1 MPNVPL
7 STRFVGF
14 APETNLQ
21 ERKSANINALSQPY
35 TMQDIAS
42 TVAGASTP
50 TFEYSIEGGTL
61 NNIQIDYGIGSGE
74 VRNQETGLNTIQTY
88 YVPFISGMSR
98 FEASSIT
105 FYSDMLAGINW
116 EYENNP
122 EQAPVVPVINFPN
135 LTKLINLYGIG
146 SGSIDL
152 RNVSSTTTIS
162 APLLTKGYIEL
173 YYCDNFTTL
182 NIPSLTNDGSVY
194 IYQCNS
200 LSFSGISFDS
210 QFSNFNFSNC
220 DGLGATISIPAT
232 EIKTSFNYC
241 PNITTLSFPNAL
253 TYGSAIYIHNC
264 SSLENITL
272 GSVGTLK
279 SIYYDPNEG
288 ADVYLAECAL
298 SSASVTN
305 ILDIL
310 ISLDGTNG
318 TTEWGAGS
326 TLDISGGTSAV
337 PSAGDLVKIATLEA
351 RGATINYN
359 S

>member
-21 ERKSANINALSQPY
+21 ERKSANINALSQPF

-42 TVAGASTP
+42 TVGGASTP
-50 TFEYSIEGGTL
+50 TFEYTVTGGTIPEIQIDYIIGSGTL
-61 NNIQIDYGIGSGE
+61 NNGVSG
-74 VRNQETGLNTIQTY
+74 QNTIQTY
-88 YVPFISGMSR
+88 YAPIISRIS
-98 FEASSIT
+98 ECTASSIT
-105 FYSDMLAGINW
+105 FFTEILGGLSWEFINQPQW
-116 EYENNP
+116 
-122 EQAPVVPVINFPN
+122 APVIPIINFPN
-135 LTKLINLYGIG
+135 LTKIISSSTSG
-146 SGSIDL
+146 SGEINL
-152 RNVSSTTTIS
+152 RNVPEVTTLST
-162 APLLTKGYIEL
+162 PLLTDGYISL
-173 YYCDNFTTL
+173 FICDNFTTL
-182 NIPSLTNDGSVY
+182 NISSLTNDGSVS

-210 QFSNFNFSNC
+210 QFSAFGFTNC

-232 EIKTSFNYC
+232 EIKTTFGNC
-241 PNITTLSFPNAL
+241 ANITTLSFPNAV
-253 TYGSAIYIHNC
+253 THDTVAIYDC
-264 SSLENITL
+264 SSLANLTL

-279 SIYYDPNEG
+279 SIYYDPIDG
-288 ADVYLAECAL
+288 ASVFLYGCAL
-298 SSASVTN
+298 SSASVTHV
-305 ILDIL
+305 LDIL

-326 TLDISGGTSAV
+326 TLDISGGTNAI